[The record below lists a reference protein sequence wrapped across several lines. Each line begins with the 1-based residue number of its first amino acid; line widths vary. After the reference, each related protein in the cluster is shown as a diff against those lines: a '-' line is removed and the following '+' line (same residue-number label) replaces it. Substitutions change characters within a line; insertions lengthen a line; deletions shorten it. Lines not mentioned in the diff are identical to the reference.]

1 MEAALLT
8 LEVLGAVVAL
18 ILFFSLLFGGK
29 LTIKAMRERFWW
41 F

>member
-18 ILFFSLLFGGK
+18 IIFFSLLFAGN
-29 LTIKAMRERFWW
+29 LTIKAMKERFWW